1 MLTCEIRVTDL
12 GRTYHSAAVE
22 ALARFEGDPEPVTR
36 AADLC
41 FTTLRNGGVLHAFGS
56 GHSAAGA
63 IELFHRAGGLVP
75 VNGILETFLS
85 PFLSPGKSG
94 QLERLSG
101 IGVLLVDQWDVRSGE
116 VLIVFSNSGVNPVP
130 VEITTAAQAKGA
142 KVIGVTSLAHA
153 ASTPSRHSSGKK
165 LADLADVVLDN
176 GARAGDASVE
186 FAPGKFAAAT
196 SGLVNAYVA
205 NRLVA
210 EIVARYLA
218 AKIDPPVF
226 LSANLPG
233 GDAHNRALEAKFKD
247 RLKGLWR

>member
-1 MLTCEIRVTDL
+1 MTEL
-12 GRTYHSAAVE
+12 GRTYHDAAVA
-22 ALARFEGDPEPVTR
+22 ALARFSGGDGAAEVVR

-41 FTTLRNGGVLHAFGS
+41 YATLSAGGVLHAFGS

-94 QLERLSG
+94 KLERLSG
-101 IGVLLVDQWDVRSGE
+101 IGAILVDQWDVRTGE

-130 VEITTAAQAKGA
+130 VEIATAAQAKGA
-142 KVIGVTSLAHA
+142 KVVGITSRAHA
-153 ASTPSRHSSGKK
+153 AATQSRHPSGKK
-165 LADLADVVLDN
+165 LSDVADLVIDN

-186 FAPGKFAAAT
+186 YAPGKFAAAT
-196 SGLVNAYVA
+196 SGLVNAYVV

-210 EIVARYLA
+210 EIVGRYLDA
-218 AKIDPPVF
+218 GAEPPVY

-233 GDAHNRALEAKFKD
+233 GDAHNAVLEARYRD
-247 RLKGLWR
+247 RMKGLWR

>member
-1 MLTCEIRVTDL
+1 MTDL

-22 ALARFEGDPEPVTR
+22 ALARFDGDPEPVRR

-41 FTTLRNGGVLHAFGS
+41 FETLKVGGVIHAFGS

-75 VNGILETFLS
+75 VNGILEAFLS

-101 IGVLLVDQWDVRSGE
+101 IGSLLVEQWDVRSGE
-116 VLIVFSNSGVNPVP
+116 VLVVFSNSGVNPVP
-130 VEITTAAQAKGA
+130 VEIATAAQAKGA

-153 ASTPSRHSSGKK
+153 KSVPSRHPSGKK
-165 LADLADVVLDN
+165 LADVADVVIDN
-176 GARAGDASVE
+176 GARAGDAAVE
-186 FAPGKFAAAT
+186 YQQGKFAAAT
-196 SGLVNAYVA
+196 SGLVNAYIA

-210 EIVARYLA
+210 EIVGRYLD
-218 AKIDPPVF
+218 AKMDPPVY

-233 GDAHNRALEAKFKD
+233 GDAHNKALETKFRD

>member
-1 MLTCEIRVTDL
+1 MPDL

-22 ALARFEGDPEPVTR
+22 ALARFDGEGASAIVR
-36 AADLC
+36 AAESC
-41 FTTLRNGGVLHAFGS
+41 FQTLRSGGVIHAFGS

-75 VNGILETFLS
+75 VNGILESFLS

-94 QLERLSG
+94 KLERLTG
-101 IGVLLVDQWDVRSGE
+101 IGPLLVDQWDVRAGE

-130 VEITTAAQAKGA
+130 VEIATAAQAKKA
-142 KVIGVTSLAHA
+142 MVVAVTSLAHA
-153 ASTPSRHSSGKK
+153 AATQSRHPSGKK
-165 LADLADVVLDN
+165 LADLAEVVIDN
-176 GARAGDASVE
+176 GARAGDAAVE
-186 FAPGKFAAAT
+186 FAPGRFAAAT

-205 NRLVA
+205 NRIVA
-210 EIVARYLA
+210 EVVQRFGA
-218 AKIDPPVF
+218 AGLEAPVY

-233 GDAHNRALEAKFKD
+233 GDEHNARLEATYKE

>member
-1 MLTCEIRVTDL
+1 MTDP

-22 ALARFEGDPEPVTR
+22 ALARFDGDPEPIR
-36 AADLC
+36 KSADLC
-41 FTTLRNGGVLHAFGS
+41 FQTLQRGGVIHAFGS

-75 VNGILETFLS
+75 VNGILESFLS
-85 PFLSPGKSG
+85 PFLAPGKSG
-94 QLERLSG
+94 KLERLSG
-101 IGVLLVDQWDVRSGE
+101 IGPVLVEQWDVRSGE

-142 KVIGVTSLAHA
+142 KVVGVTSVAHA
-153 ASTPSRHSSGKK
+153 ASVPSRHPSGKK
-165 LADLADVVLDN
+165 LADLADVVIDN

-186 FAPGKFAAAT
+186 YAPGKFAAAT

-210 EIVARYLA
+210 EIVGRHVEATL
-218 AKIDPPVF
+218 DPPVY

-233 GDAHNRALEAKFKD
+233 GDAHNHALEAKYRD